1 MEFDMKD
8 LGVVNQILRIKV
20 IKERK
25 DKKNW
30 LSQKHYMEKILQCFN
45 KQNDKPDISQAVRV
59 IS

>member
-25 DKKNW
+25 DKKIW